1 MEITFQCTQCIFNW
15 YTFHWYVS
23 FRLWKGTS
31 QIRSLQTSQLSTT
44 FLHSRNTGSHDFPPF
59 CWRFVLG
66 KGDNPSDVS
75 WYLGGEH
82 GLTTRQVE
90 SMMALLHPATSFG
103 PVAYLACIGYDDY
116 PGYVG
121 IIMIASIKHPAF
133 NQPVCHNAFC
143 CCSLDM

>member
-1 MEITFQCTQCIFNW
+1 METTFQCTQCIFKW
-15 YTFHWYVS
+15 YTFHWYLF

-31 QIRSLQTSQLSTT
+31 QIRSLQTRQLSTT

-66 KGDNPSDVS
+66 QGDNPSDVS
-75 WYLGGEH
+75 WYLGCEH

-90 SMMALLHPATSFG
+90 SIDALLHPATSFG

-116 PGYVG
+116 PGNVG
-121 IIMIASIKHPAF
+121 IIMIASIRRPAF
-133 NQPVCHNAFC
+133 KQPVCHNAFC